1 MGSKNK
7 NESNGVA
14 VADGLQL
21 MLAINLDDLESI
33 ETAAESAAPEAPVV
47 NTSAPALDSDE
58 AVARTLHQGGKVGT
72 SLKQRRQASA
82 LQSGCRR
89 GRAPRHLSSR
99 KVSQPSQ
106 LGSHS
111 AIRLLHGLW
120 LVGQCL

>member
-47 NTSAPALDSDE
+47 NTSAPVLDSDD
-58 AVARTLHQGGKVGT
+58 AVAKTLDTSNSTEDAMFWVGVGVDVYN
-72 SLKQRRQASA
+72 LMVDEKN
-82 LQSGCRR
+82 L
-89 GRAPRHLSSR
+89 AP
-99 KVSQPSQ
+99 
-106 LGSHS
+106 GSY
-111 AIRLLHGLW
+111 
-120 LVGQCL
+120 